1 MSFQKSVSSIGPSD
15 PVQVIDIEEN
25 LWVPSL
31 GLKGKIDITLEN
43 KRTKTS
49 IPIEIKTGRNTFSNE
64 HKAQLAQYEMMLAEV
79 GRSTGPGALSY
90 ILHGE
95 LKDVNTPRHEKNHL
109 IMLRNEMVAHIM
121 SKTID
126 LPEPIWKE
134 RGCHTCAYNTVCTVF
149 QHDENES
156 TCDKTKHSFFQ
167 FASHLTEADLEYFFR
182 WVKIICMEEDSVKNS
197 TIHTIWTDSAGHR
210 ISKGSCIN
218 NLKFKSVS
226 EGEDGFIHAFQA
238 HLIPI
243 EHKVKYFYS
252 SF

>member
-1 MSFQKSVSSIGPSD
+1 M
-15 PVQVIDIEEN
+15 
-25 LWVPSL
+25 WVPSL

-49 IPIEIKTGRNTFSNE
+49 IPIEIKTGRNTYSNE

-79 GRSTGPGALSY
+79 GRDTGPGALSY

-109 IMLRNEMVAHIM
+109 IMLRNEIVAHIM

-134 RGCHTCAYNTVCTVF
+134 RGCPTCSFNTVCAVF
-149 QHDENES
+149 QHDENEN
-156 TCDKTKHSFFQ
+156 TICDDTKKPYFQ
-167 FASHLTEADLEYFFR
+167 FANHLTKSDLEYFFR
-182 WVKIICMEEDSVKNS
+182 WVKIICMEEESKKNT
-197 TIHTIWTDSAGHR
+197 TIQSIWSDCTEVR

-218 NLKFKSVS
+218 NLKFKRVN
-226 EGEDGFIHAFQA
+226 EADDGFIHTFEA
-238 HLIPI
+238 LTIPI
-243 EHKVKYFYS
+243 EHKVTYYNFRKYHLLYLLYI
-252 SF
+252 